1 MDGVSTARPTAAV
14 AGRGPKGSPMRWL
27 LFVGYLLTVPAAN
40 WTVAN
45 VGTTCIPDGPCLIPV
60 GWGLTAP
67 SGVLWIGLALTL
79 RDLVHEYLGRRWAV
93 LAVLLGAVVSF
104 AVSPPFVALASSVAF
119 LVSELADTLVY
130 GRLRA
135 RGLLWALVASNL
147 VGLTIDSAAF
157 LWIAFGSLD
166 FIAGQLWAKAVMT
179 LAAVLVL
186 WLARRPTWAYAR

>member
-1 MDGVSTARPTAAV
+1 MTAERPTA
-14 AGRGPKGSPMRWL
+14 GRGTVRWL
-27 LFVGYLLTVPAAN
+27 LLAAYLLTVPAAN
-40 WTVAN
+40 WTISN
-45 VGTTCIPDGPCLIPV
+45 VGTACIPDGPCTIPV

-93 LAVLLGAVVSF
+93 LAVLAGAVLSF

-179 LAAVLVL
+179 MVVVLVL
-186 WLARRPTWAYAR
+186 ASVRGRRREVMA